1 MFDTRYE
8 LVIDRIKEISASDEV
23 KGAAG
28 EYFKAVSNYLLL
40 ACEFLEK
47 ASTGAIS
54 QRTLDEAKADNERL
68 FAVLDP
74 AKYDTSFLNYQYAVK
89 ELGVELGQLLCF
101 LYGDITGLVSYAFEG
116 DSEVVTMFAELFVM
130 CYVAY
135 TDEEEDQYR
144 VKNIKDNLY
153 WFYHDNYEL
162 IGADLLE
169 RSINPDKDFISS
181 IVMNADLS
189 KDDYLYSYGMYVG
202 ENEIGIAH
210 HLRGLSQ
217 DKIDA
222 MARTYVEG
230 YRKGFETTGRDIS
243 IKDSVG
249 VEFPIGFERV
259 IRSAVEMFNELGLS
273 AIMKRE
279 GVMSIGNRGR
289 KRGVYTTTFNKQF
302 EFDHKEDLALILDK
316 SFADRR
322 LEVIRTTYEQNRRL
336 AKGYGGPAVT
346 EVFGEPGFEPVSK
359 EENPAFSEKQNEIN
373 VYYSSHNG
381 QITNEFIPGDEY
393 SFTIISYP
401 IPAIGEK
408 FTEIFDAT
416 VEINN
421 LDYELYQGIQQ
432 KIIDTLDKGETVHIT
447 GRGDNHTDIR
457 VKLHHLDN
465 PATQTNFENCVA
477 DVNIPVGEVFTSPVL
492 EGTNGVLHVTQV
504 YLNGLCY
511 RDLELKFV
519 DGKIDEYGCGNFVGE
534 GDVTDGVKK
543 GKDFIFNNLMFHHK
557 TLPIGEF
564 AIGTNTTAYR
574 MGLDYGISDKLP
586 ILIAE
591 KTGPHFAV
599 GDTCYSHAE
608 DVPMM
613 NPDGKECIARDNS
626 VSLLRKTDPQKA
638 YFNCHTDITIPYYE
652 LGDIIVECEDGS
664 ELPIIQGGKFV
675 VPGTEVLNEK
685 I

>member
-1 MFDTRYE
+1 MLDTRYE
-8 LVIDRIKEISASDEV
+8 LVFEKINEIKSTEEIT
-23 KGAAG
+23 GAAG
-28 EYFKAVSNYLLL
+28 EYFKTVAAFFGEIFNV
-40 ACEFLEK
+40 LEVAEK
-47 ASTGAIS
+47 GQIS
-54 QRTLDEAKADNERL
+54 SRTLDEAKACNDRI

-74 AKYDTSFLNYQYAVK
+74 DKYDNSFLNYKYSVG
-89 ELGVELGQLLCF
+89 ELGTEIGQLLGF
-101 LYGDITGLVSYAFEG
+101 LFADITGLIPFAFEG
-116 DSEVVTMFAELFVM
+116 RKDVVVMFAELFVM

-135 TDEEEDQYR
+135 LDDEEDEYR
-144 VKNIKDNLY
+144 AKNIKDNIY
-153 WFYHDNYEL
+153 WFYHDNFELLGAEL
-162 IGADLLE
+162 IVNG
-169 RSINPDKDFISS
+169 INPKSCYIKN
-181 IVMNADLS
+181 IVMNADLDS
-189 KDDYLYSYGMYVG
+189 DDYLYRYGMHIG
-202 ENEIGIAH
+202 ENELGIAH

-222 MARTYVEG
+222 MARTFVEG

-243 IKDSVG
+243 IKDTVG

-259 IRSAVEMFNELGLS
+259 IRSAVNQFDELGLM
-273 AIMKRE
+273 ACMKRE
-279 GVMSIGNRGR
+279 GGMSIAARGR
-289 KRGVYTTTFNKQF
+289 KRGVYTTSFNKQF
-302 EFDHKEDLALILDK
+302 EFDHKEDLSLILDK

-322 LEVIRTTYEQNRRL
+322 LEVIRTTYEQNKEL
-336 AKGYGGPAVT
+336 ARAYGGPAVT
-346 EVFGEPGFEPVSK
+346 EVFGEKGFEPVSK
-359 EENPAFSEKQNEIN
+359 DENPAFTDKQNEIN
-373 VYYSSHNG
+373 VYFSSLNG

-421 LDYELYQGIQQ
+421 LDYELYQSIQQ
-432 KIIDTLDKGETVHIT
+432 KIIDVLDEGECVHVT

-465 PATQTNFENCVA
+465 PAAQTNFENCVA

-504 YLNGLCY
+504 YLNGMCY
-511 RDLELKFV
+511 RNLELKFK
-519 DGKIDEYGCGNFVGE
+519 DGMIEEYGCSNF
-534 GDVTDGVKK
+534 DDPKK
-543 GKDFIFNNLMFHHK
+543 GSELVFNNVMFHHK

-574 MGLDYGISDKLP
+574 MGLDYNISDKLP

-626 VSLLRKTDPQKA
+626 VSMLRNTEPSKA

-652 LGDIIVECEDGS
+652 LGDIIVECADGRQ
-664 ELPIIQGGKFV
+664 LPIILDGKFV
-675 VPGTEVLNEK
+675 VPGTEILNSK